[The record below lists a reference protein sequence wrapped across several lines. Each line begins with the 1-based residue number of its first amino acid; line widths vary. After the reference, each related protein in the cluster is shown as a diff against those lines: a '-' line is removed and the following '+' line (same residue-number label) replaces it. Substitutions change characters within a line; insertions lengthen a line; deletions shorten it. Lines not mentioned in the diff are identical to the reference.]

1 MGTSRHD
8 AQTGH
13 PQHGTQPTTLVIVG
27 ASGDVTE
34 RLLLPAVGQVLTVDP
49 DRELTVI
56 GSARHEAADWQ
67 QTVRSAFES
76 VSAHGPAVEAT
87 LASTRYVVGDTTD
100 PTDLSQLL
108 AATVG
113 KVILYYALPPAI
125 TEKAL
130 ATLAQVEHP
139 DDLWIALEKPIGTDQ
154 ESAQRLNAAVAQI
167 VPQDRIFRVDHF
179 LGMPAVLDLVGLR
192 LTNRILEPLLNRDQV
207 ERIEIVFDETLGLE
221 GRANFYEGTGAIRDM
236 IQSHLL
242 QVMGVLMMNPPAA
255 LDDHEIPTLIAAVL
269 RHTRLVGTAHEA
281 TVAGRYT
288 EGDVGG
294 KHLPDYVAE
303 EDVDPH
309 GRTETFGQ
317 ITVEVDTWRWN
328 GVPVTLRSGKAIGSP
343 RQEIV
348 VHFKPAPHHYDH
360 YGTCAGNALRM
371 GFEDAEIT
379 LEINAGGPFDA
390 RGLSRLNLSSSTGP
404 QPLGAYG
411 NVMRWL
417 LDGNLAFSVLGEA
430 AEQGWRI
437 VQPAVDAIQDGTVQL
452 QDYAAGSRGP
462 A

>member
-1 MGTSRHD
+1 MGTSTPQ
-8 AQTGH
+8 ANNGH
-13 PQHGTQPTTLVIVG
+13 NNQPTTLVIVG
-27 ASGDVTE
+27 ASGDLTD
-34 RLLLPAVGQVLTVDP
+34 RLLLPAVGQVLALEP
-49 DRELTVI
+49 QRQLTVI
-56 GSARHEAADWQ
+56 GNARHEPDDWAG
-67 QTVRSAFES
+67 TVRAAFES
-76 VSAHGPAVEAT
+76 VSATGPAVEAT
-87 LASTRYVVGDTTD
+87 VASTRYVVGDTTD
-100 PTDLSQLL
+100 AQDLTELL
-108 AATVG
+108 GATEG
-113 KVILYYALPPAI
+113 RVILYYALPPAV

-130 ATLAQVEHP
+130 ETLAEVEQP

-154 ESAQRLNAAVAQI
+154 ESARRLNQAVAKI
-167 VPQDRIFRVDHF
+167 VPEQRIFRVDHF

-207 ERIEIVFDETLGLE
+207 ESIEIVFDETLGLE
-221 GRANFYEGTGAIRDM
+221 GRATFYEGTGAIRDM

-255 LDDHEIPTLIAAVL
+255 LDDDEIPTLVASVL
-269 RHTRLVGTAHEA
+269 RHTRLVGSPAEA

-288 EGDVGG
+288 AGDVGG
-294 KHLPDYVAE
+294 KHLPDYVDE
-303 EDVDPH
+303 DDVDPD

-328 GVPVTLRSGKAIGSP
+328 GVPVTLRSGKAIGNP

-348 VHFKPAPHHYDH
+348 VHFKPAPHDYDH
-360 YGTCAGNALRM
+360 YGQCTGNTLRM
-371 GFEDAEIT
+371 GFEDAQIS

-390 RGLSRLNLSSSTGP
+390 RGLTRLELSSSTGP

-411 NVMRWL
+411 NVVRWL
-417 LDGNLAFSVLGEA
+417 LNGNPAFSVMGEA

-437 VQPAVDAIQDGTVQL
+437 VQPAVDAIADGTVDL
-452 QDYAAGSRGP
+452 QDYRAGSSGP